1 MCQKVLGGQRRKRDN
16 GIMGIKPCIHY
27 REKKGKYD
35 YVKGKDEQKN

>member
-1 MCQKVLGGQRRKRDN
+1 MCQKAREGKGAN
-16 GIMGIKPCIHY
+16 GIMGIKPCIYY